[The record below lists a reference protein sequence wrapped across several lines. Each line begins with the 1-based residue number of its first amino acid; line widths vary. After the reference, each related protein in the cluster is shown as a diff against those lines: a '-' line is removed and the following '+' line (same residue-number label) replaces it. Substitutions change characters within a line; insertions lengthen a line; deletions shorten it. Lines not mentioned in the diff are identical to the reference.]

1 MRRNGK
7 KQNFMT
13 VPAAIRELEKIE
25 IVRQTDKNYRLDH
38 AVTATQKEILKAFN
52 MTAANIKEQA
62 IEINQELQS
71 LKIKEQK
78 QIVSNIKDKYDAA
91 VSELEQLMK
100 RRDELRNKE
109 LLDAFT
115 SSDRSFDEIM
125 TYLRGEISS
134 EE

>member
-1 MRRNGK
+1 MMARRRI
-7 KQNFMT
+7 T
-13 VPAAIRELEKIE
+13 IDEKI
-25 IVRQTDKNYRLDH
+25 Q
-38 AVTATQKEILKAFN
+38 Q
-52 MTAANIKEQA
+52 
-62 IEINQELQS
+62 
-71 LKIKEQK
+71 QK

-109 LLDAFT
+109 LLDAFA

>member
-1 MRRNGK
+1 MARRRI
-7 KQNFMT
+7 T
-13 VPAAIRELEKIE
+13 IDEKI
-25 IVRQTDKNYRLDH
+25 Q
-38 AVTATQKEILKAFN
+38 Q
-52 MTAANIKEQA
+52 
-62 IEINQELQS
+62 
-71 LKIKEQK
+71 QK

-91 VSELEQLMK
+91 VSDLEQLMK

>member
-1 MRRNGK
+1 MMARRRI
-7 KQNFMT
+7 T
-13 VPAAIRELEKIE
+13 IDEKI
-25 IVRQTDKNYRLDH
+25 Q
-38 AVTATQKEILKAFN
+38 Q
-52 MTAANIKEQA
+52 
-62 IEINQELQS
+62 
-71 LKIKEQK
+71 QK

-91 VSELEQLMK
+91 ISELEQLMK

-109 LLDAFT
+109 LLDAFA